1 MNFGAKLKELR
12 IGKQLTQ
19 LQMAEI
25 LETSKSNISKY
36 EAGSVEPNLE
46 TLLKISK
53 FFNVPIDYLLD
64 NEFAG
69 IDYAAYTIDT
79 PEFGLEFKC
88 KLRSILE
95 NKNISV
101 DSFSSMTG
109 FHKEKVDLY
118 LNGNKIPSI
127 EDLIKIAGALNVS
140 SDYLLGISSV
150 KPIFDTN
157 EHFYKTLTDREKNI
171 INVYRQLNEDNQD
184 ILVGE
189 LKKCLK
195 EQRIEESVATTLS
208 IKEAK

>member
-1 MNFGAKLKELR
+1 
-12 IGKQLTQ
+12 
-19 LQMAEI
+19 
-25 LETSKSNISKY
+25 
-36 EAGSVEPNLE
+36 
-46 TLLKISK
+46 
-53 FFNVPIDYLLD
+53 
-64 NEFAG
+64 
-69 IDYAAYTIDT
+69 
-79 PEFGLEFKC
+79 
-88 KLRSILE
+88 
-95 NKNISV
+95 
-101 DSFSSMTG
+101 MTG

-184 ILVGE
+184 IIVGE